1 MNIFILDKSP
11 VGAAKY
17 HCNKHLIKQL
27 LECAQLLSTAV
38 RLTGGDYGYKV
49 THRNHPCAIWARTT
63 KGNFGWLQHLGMEL
77 GWEYTHRYG
86 KIHKSAAIIENAP
99 ADTIPD
105 GPLMPFVQCMPD
117 ECKGEDAVEAYR
129 KYYREHKS
137 HILVYTKRDPP
148 EWLGDLAI
156 RK

>member
-1 MNIFILDKSP
+1 MNIFILGYDKTDC
-11 VGAAKY
+11 AQA
-17 HCNKHLIKQL
+17 HCDRHVVSQVK
-27 LECAQLLSTAV
+27 ETAQLLSTAV

-49 THRNHPCAIWARTT
+49 THRNHPCAIWARAS
-63 KGNFGWLQHLGMEL
+63 KANFGWLRHLGLEL

-86 KIHKSAAIIENAP
+86 KIHKSAAVIENAP

-105 GPLMPFVQCMPD
+105 GPLMPFVQCVPD
-117 ECKGEDAVEAYR
+117 DCKGEDAVEAYR

-137 HILVYTKRDPP
+137 HLLVYTKREPP
-148 EWLGDLAI
+148 EWLADLAT